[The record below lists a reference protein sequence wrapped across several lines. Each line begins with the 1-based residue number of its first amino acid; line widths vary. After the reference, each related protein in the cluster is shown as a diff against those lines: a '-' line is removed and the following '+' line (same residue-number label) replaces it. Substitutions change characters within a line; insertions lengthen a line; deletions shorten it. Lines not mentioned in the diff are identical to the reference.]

1 MHVEESVAFVH
12 HIRVRYGEVDMQRVV
27 FNANYLAYCDDAAD
41 LWFRSLGAA
50 LEDDVWDVMVKRV
63 EITWSGAARVHD
75 EIVIELGVSRWG
87 NTSFDVSFAGAVDGS
102 PVFTATITY
111 VAVLTGT
118 SQPVPVP
125 DDFRAKASS

>member
-1 MHVEESVAFVH
+1 MLRAMAFMHR
-12 HIRVRYGEVDMQRVV
+12 IRVRYGEVDMQRVV

-50 LEDDVWDVMVKRV
+50 LEDDEWDVMVKRA

-75 EIVIELGVSRWG
+75 EIAIELHVSRWG
-87 NTSFDVSFAGAVDGS
+87 NTSFDVSFAGAVAET

-111 VAVLTGT
+111 VAVKTGT
-118 SQPVPVP
+118 HHPMRVP
-125 DDFRAKASS
+125 DHFRAAAA